1 MTLKEAWFGVA
12 IALTVV
18 AAIVLVH
25 RLFRPQAAETQTS
38 KIEEVRRDNPL
49 LPVNE
54 DLSKFA
60 KTVRTVTI
68 KKPVPE
74 SPPAR
79 PTMDAQDAHP
89 AEVVTL
95 PPPGAKPVESPIQLR
110 RPPPRQV
117 QNDDDDEPK
126 HSSND
131 GICAKYG
138 GHKVTFRKRNGWESW
153 RCVYPN
159 RR

>member
-1 MTLKEAWFGVA
+1 MA

-25 RLFRPQAAETQTS
+25 RLFRPQAAETQAS

-49 LPVNE
+49 AGE
-54 DLSKFA
+54 RGSKQIREN
-60 KTVRTVTI
+60 VRTVTI

-74 SPPAR
+74 SPPAP

-110 RPPPRQV
+110 RPPARQV

-131 GICAKYG
+131 GICARYG
-138 GHKVTFRKRNGWESW
+138 GQKVTFHKRNGWESW
-153 RCVYPN
+153 RCVYPT

>member
-12 IALTVV
+12 IALTVM

-25 RLFRPQAAETQTS
+25 RLFTLQAAETQPS
-38 KIEEVRRDNPL
+38 KVEEVRRDNPL
-49 LPVNE
+49 PVNE
-54 DLSKFA
+54 ELSKFA
-60 KTVRTVTI
+60 TVRTVPI
-68 KKPVPE
+68 KKPAPE
-74 SPPAR
+74 SQPPP
-79 PTMDAQDAHP
+79 PTMDVQDAHP
-89 AEVVTL
+89 ADVVTL
-95 PPPGAKPVESPIQLR
+95 PPPAAKPVESPIQLR

-138 GHKVTFRKRNGWESW
+138 GHKVTFHKPSGWESW

-159 RR
+159 KR

>member
-1 MTLKEAWFGVA
+1 
-12 IALTVV
+12 
-18 AAIVLVH
+18 
-25 RLFRPQAAETQTS
+25 
-38 KIEEVRRDNPL
+38 
-49 LPVNE
+49 
-54 DLSKFA
+54 
-60 KTVRTVTI
+60 
-68 KKPVPE
+68 
-74 SPPAR
+74 
-79 PTMDAQDAHP
+79 MDVQDAHP
-89 AEVVTL
+89 ADVVTL
-95 PPPGAKPVESPIQLR
+95 PPPAAKPVESPIQLR

-138 GHKVTFRKRNGWESW
+138 GHKVTFHKPSGWESW

>member
-60 KTVRTVTI
+60 KTVRTV
-68 KKPVPE
+68 
-74 SPPAR
+74 
-79 PTMDAQDAHP
+79 H
-89 AEVVTL
+89 
-95 PPPGAKPVESPIQLR
+95 PGAWFTVAR
-110 RPPPRQV
+110 
-117 QNDDDDEPK
+117 
-126 HSSND
+126 
-131 GICAKYG
+131 
-138 GHKVTFRKRNGWESW
+138 
-153 RCVYPN
+153 
-159 RR
+159 